1 MDLVFLLTNYCETL
15 KPVITIIKA
24 VLNIIQIGIP
34 ILLILMG
41 SIDLGRAVLSSDDKA
56 IKESTSRLIKRVI
69 AAVAVFFVFTI
80 VKLIMDVATPEAQKV
95 NGEKQKTWLD
105 CWNYEK

>member
-1 MDLVFLLTNYCETL
+1 MNLVFLLTDYCETL
-15 KPVITIIKA
+15 QPVITIIKA

-80 VKLIMDVATPEAQKV
+80 VKLIMDVATPEAKQV
-95 NGEKQKTWLD
+95 NGTDQKDWLD
-105 CWNYEK
+105 CWDYEK